1 MNSTPESPFLNFL
14 HAGLERGSFET
25 DDALGALLPLMRH
38 VLAAHERGTVA
49 PLQGLDALQLND
61 GKEFTF
67 DETRAVPPRKNT
79 ANVEEVQRPASA
91 AVDVIGEAQHTLD
104 VSQGAFQVASLDIGK
119 PGEPISKPVF
129 LPGYVSWEHAVE
141 HHDEVTDIFSLGMLL
156 ASIGCGLDFI
166 DTDDL
171 ELFVRNRTN
180 LFALNARLHPV
191 VAAVIVQMTEL
202 NRHRRAQDLASLIER
217 LENYRDQQPDLDL
230 NRIPGFKESGVAGRR
245 KLIQS
250 HLRDRLFDMSRRNRL
265 IHYKPTLQALNLTVA
280 SVPLVMDYRNIKPEQ
295 LFTWHS
301 ALASEITNGAPMSLG
316 KYLRFEDAP
325 YIPGTLDK
333 IISEARRDRAEYGFA
348 QLRLV
353 LVFLRWHN
361 LKEAPQERIHSPL
374 LLLPVELTKK
384 RGVRDSYVLDP
395 TTSEA
400 EVNPALRHFLKQLY
414 NLDLP
419 EIVDLKETSLDA
431 FHAEL
436 QSTIQASEP
445 AVVLHKVERPQI
457 KLIHER
463 ARQRLEQYRRR
474 MKERRPRAKAKKPT
488 DYSYDRENFR
498 PLGLQIFQEH
508 IKPTPAPLRQ
518 VAGAPPAPR
527 VPGLCRSRREE
538 ALIGC
543 ERVGLLDQGLPKN
556 MGKAAEDCRTPKP
569 GGRIGATLSRDS
581 VLECG
586 SPLPLSAPVDRQPAV
601 GPAREDG
608 DQSLVTSAPAMNED
622 DDASGPAGPN
632 DVMSA
637 FGEAETGLE
646 TERRMFSLREGEQE
660 TVGNPYSW
668 DYDLC
673 AITLG
678 NFNYRRMTLVHDY
691 ANLMQSDLAS
701 ESFDRIFSVEPKP
714 SDKAV
719 IAPLPLSDQ
728 HVVIPC
734 DATQASAIA
743 RARTGG
749 SYIIQGPPGTGK
761 SQTITNLIADY
772 VAQDKR
778 VLFVCEKRAAIDV
791 VFHRLRQQGLDEL
804 CCLIHDSQ
812 TDKKAFIQNLK
823 QTSEQ
828 WLANPEQ
835 DKEAAQRREG
845 SCRMMEQELASL
857 AQFSQ
862 GMTLEREE
870 AGLSLRGLLQRLVE
884 IRSALVELEAEAQE
898 KLPPYQHWRT
908 CGEIAQRLSAVLAD
922 LGESPCLA
930 RHPFR
935 WLNESVVNAERPL
948 ETLRQHLERA
958 ETLLEEVEEAF
969 GRSGLPEEQWDT
981 IEEIE
986 TLLNY
991 VQRVQP
997 LAERNLLS
1005 LLERKSEA
1013 THQML
1018 QSAREFETKVQA
1030 QAKAAA
1036 KTKHWHEKLP
1046 ADEAQNALA
1055 QARGWQG
1062 SFLAWLNPGW
1072 WRLRRVLNERYD
1084 FKQHAVKPTWVKI
1097 LEDLVA
1103 EWKAS
1108 ESVQSAREESQK
1120 QYGAED
1126 LMAFAAEVAALQ
1138 KTEAPAGTE
1147 FRRRDVGA
1155 LLVKDSDRRDTG
1167 AASVEGMR
1175 KLLLN
1180 TPEAGELVAKLAAL
1194 QPRFGELLNELR
1206 EVLDDYEQH
1215 GFPALGEIIRDL
1227 RESSELLPELLPA
1240 LSELAGAPP
1249 MFRSAV
1255 RHVELEV
1262 PQLEGAIARKT
1273 LADIYRQER
1282 GLNRFDGRILARR
1295 MERLE
1300 KEYRAW
1306 LGHNA
1311 GAIRAQVRAQ
1321 FAEHVKISSLPAA
1334 QLTPEQ
1340 KLFKKNYAAGRRELE
1355 HEFGKTMRY
1364 KSIRELAGGNTG
1376 EVVRDLKPIWL
1387 MSPLSV
1393 SDTLPLDSK
1402 LFDVVIFDEASQIP
1416 LEEAVPAVYRA
1427 NQVIVVGDE
1436 MQLPPTNFFT
1446 AAREDGDEVVVEE
1459 EGERI
1464 EVSLDAD
1471 SFLTQ
1476 SARNL
1481 PSTLLAWH
1489 YRSRYEAL
1497 ISFSNAAF
1505 YSGNLFTIP
1514 DRQLPPPNLCEL
1526 KVTDPAQGDTNVDG
1540 LLARSVSFHV
1550 LDGAVYENRRN
1561 PTEAAYIARLVR
1573 SLLKRETKLSLGI
1586 VAFSEAQQSEI
1597 EDALKQLADEDPDFD
1612 ARFEAE
1618 VNREEEDQFCGLFVK
1633 NLENVQG
1640 DERDII
1646 ILSICYGYDAGRR
1659 MLMNFGPINQRGGE
1673 KRLNVIFSR
1682 AKHHMAVVSSI
1693 RHQDITNDFNDGAN
1707 ALKNFLHYAETLSK
1721 GEVPSARRVLENLN
1735 PLTRKS
1741 SAPKASRNPLVED
1754 IADALRKRGYVVDL
1768 DVGQSRFRCDLG
1780 VRFDGNSHYQ
1790 LGVLLDSEGHY
1801 ANRDL
1806 VERYLMQPSVLR
1818 VFGWRVALVLTKDWF
1833 HEPEAVLD
1841 RLERLLKN
1849 VPEAEEDD
1857 LADLENTTEAAVG
1870 RAGEAVPV
1878 DDRADLPH
1886 PSPLPK
1892 ERAKNTPHPAERA
1905 TIPQLSRTQSVE
1917 DEDENEEKV
1926 PGERGGRAQ
1935 VLANVRRFEFV
1946 GGGSQKFWEISV
1958 DGKSFTVR
1966 YGRIGTRGQEQ
1977 SKSYTDEAKA
1987 RREADKLIQ
1996 EKLRKG
2002 YVER

>member
-1 MNSTPESPFLNFL
+1 MSEAELYPFLKFL
-14 HAGLERGSFET
+14 HTGLERGSFET
-25 DDALGALLPLMRH
+25 DDALGAVLPLMTQ

-49 PLQGLDALQLND
+49 PLEGLAALHLKD
-61 GKEFTF
+61 GKEFGF
-67 DETRAVPPRKNT
+67 EETTALIPRRNNAK
-79 ANVEEVQRPASA
+79 VEELQQPVSK
-91 AVDVIGEAQHTLD
+91 AVEVVGEERHTMHMA
-104 VSQGAFQVASLDIGK
+104 QGALEVASLELGK
-119 PGEPISKPVF
+119 PGQPITKPVF

-141 HHDEVTDIFSLGMLL
+141 HHDEVTDIFSLGVLL
-156 ASIGCGLDFI
+156 ASIACGLDFT
-166 DTDDL
+166 DEDDL
-171 ELFVRNRTN
+171 ELFVRNRAN
-180 LFALNARLHPV
+180 LFALNPRLHPV
-191 VAAVIVQMTEL
+191 VGSIIVQMTDL
-202 NRHRRAQDLASLIER
+202 NRHRRAQDLASLIRR
-217 LENYRDQQPDLDL
+217 LENYREQQADLDL
-230 NRIPGFKESGVAGRR
+230 NRIPGFKESGVSGRR
-245 KLIQS
+245 RLIQT

-265 IHYKPTLQALNLTVA
+265 IHHKPTLQTLNLTVA

-295 LFTWHS
+295 LFTWHPG
-301 ALASEITNGAPMSLG
+301 LAAEVTNGAPMSLG

-325 YIPGTLDK
+325 YIPSTLDK

-361 LKEAPQERIHSPL
+361 LKEEPQERIHSPL

-384 RGVRDSYVLDP
+384 RGVRDNYILDP

-414 NLDLP
+414 NLELP
-419 EIVDLKETSLDA
+419 DCVDLKETSLDA

-436 QSTIQASEP
+436 QGKIQASEP

-463 ARQRLEQYRRR
+463 ARQRLEQYQRR
-474 MKERRPRAKAKKPT
+474 MKERRPRARARKAV
-488 DYSYDRENFR
+488 DYSYDRENFK
-498 PLGLQIFQEH
+498 PLGLQIFLEQ
-508 IKPTPAPLRQ
+508 IRPTPAPLRH

-527 VPGLCRSRREE
+527 VPGFRGNRSE
-538 ALIGC
+538 ANAEI
-543 ERVGLLDQGLPKN
+543 ETEPPGLESAGQGT
-556 MGKAAEDCRTPKP
+556 AAIES
-569 GGRIGATLSRDS
+569 GS
-581 VLECG
+581 V
-586 SPLPLSAPVDRQPAV
+586 
-601 GPAREDG
+601 
-608 DQSLVTSAPAMNED
+608 
-622 DDASGPAGPN
+622 
-632 DVMSA
+632 
-637 FGEAETGLE
+637 LE
-646 TERRMFSLREGEQE
+646 TERRMFSLRDGEQE
-660 TVGNPYSW
+660 TSGNPYSW
-668 DYDLC
+668 DFDLC

-691 ANLMQSDLAS
+691 AKLIESDLAS
-701 ESFDRIFSVEPKP
+701 EGFDRIFSVEPRRPEEKNIP
-714 SDKAV
+714 
-719 IAPLPLSDQ
+719 PLPLSDQ
-728 HVVIPC
+728 HVVIPS

-772 VAQDKR
+772 VAQGKR

-828 WLANPEQ
+828 WLANPEK
-835 DKEAAQRREG
+835 DNEATQKREV
-845 SCRMMEQELASL
+845 SCRLMEQEFASL
-857 AQFSQ
+857 EQFSQ

-870 AGLSLRGLLQRLVE
+870 AGLSLRGLLARLIE
-884 IRSALVELEAEAQE
+884 IRAALVELAAEEQE
-898 KLPPYQHWRT
+898 KLPPYQQWRT
-908 CGEIAQRLSAVLAD
+908 CGEIAQRLAAVLAD
-922 LGESPCLA
+922 LGEGPCLA

-935 WLNESVVNAERPL
+935 WLNESVVEAERPL
-948 ETLRQHLERA
+948 EKLRKHLEKA
-958 ETLLEEVEEAF
+958 ESLLEEVEEAF
-969 GRSGLPEEQWDT
+969 SRSGLPGEQWDT

-986 TLLNY
+986 MLLGY
-991 VQRVQP
+991 IQRVQP
-997 LAERNLLS
+997 LAQRS
-1005 LLERKSEA
+1005 LLGLLDPTSAPTQELQRSAGEYEA
-1013 THQML
+1013 
-1018 QSAREFETKVQA
+1018 KVQA

-1036 KTKHWHEKLP
+1036 RTKHWREKLV

-1062 SFLAWLNPGW
+1062 SFVAWLSPGW

-1103 EWKAS
+1103 EWKAQD
-1108 ESVQSAREESQK
+1108 EVQNAGEENGK
-1120 QYGAED
+1120 RYGVEN
-1126 LMAFAAEVAALQ
+1126 LTEFACEVASLQ
-1138 KTEAPAGTE
+1138 KPGLPATAAPRRQDAGAPSLEA
-1147 FRRRDVGA
+1147 
-1155 LLVKDSDRRDTG
+1155 
-1167 AASVEGMR
+1167 MR
-1175 KLLLN
+1175 KLLLKSPDAPN
-1180 TPEAGELVAKLAAL
+1180 LVSTLAVL

-1206 EVLDDYEQH
+1206 EVLDEYEQH

-1227 RESSELLPELLPA
+1227 RESAELLPELLPA
-1240 LSELAGAPP
+1240 LCELAESPP
-1249 MFRSAV
+1249 AFRSAV
-1255 RHVELEV
+1255 RHVPLETA
-1262 PQLEGAIARKT
+1262 QLEAAIAQKT
-1273 LADIYRQER
+1273 LNQIYHQER
-1282 GLNRFDGRILARR
+1282 GLNRFDSRILARR

-1300 KEYRAW
+1300 TAYRAW
-1306 LGHNA
+1306 LNHNA
-1311 GAIRAQVRAQ
+1311 GALRTRVRAQ
-1321 FAEHVKISSLPAA
+1321 FAEHVKLSSLPAA

-1340 KLFKKNYAAGRRELE
+1340 KLFKKNYASGRRELE

-1364 KSIRELAGGNTG
+1364 KSIRELAGGSTG
-1376 EVVRDLKPIWL
+1376 DVVRDLKPIWL

-1393 SDTLPLDSK
+1393 SDTLPLDAQ

-1416 LEEAVPAVYRA
+1416 LEEAVPALYRA

-1446 AAREDGDEVVVEE
+1446 AGREDGEQLVVEE

-1497 ISFSNAAF
+1497 ISFSNTAF

-1514 DRQLPPPNLCEL
+1514 DRQLPAPDLCEIR
-1526 KVTDPAQGDTNVDG
+1526 VTESAQGDANVDG
-1540 LLARSVSFHV
+1540 LLARSLSFHRIEN
-1550 LDGAVYENRRN
+1550 GIYESRRN
-1561 PTEAAYIARLVR
+1561 PDEATYIARLVR
-1573 SLLKRETKLSLGI
+1573 TLLKRETKLSIGI

-1597 EDALKQLADEDPDFD
+1597 EDALEQLGEEDADFA
-1612 ARFEAE
+1612 ARLEAE

-1682 AKHHMAVVSSI
+1682 ARHHMAVVSSI
-1693 RHQDITNDFNDGAN
+1693 QHHDITNDFNDGAN

-1721 GEVPSARRVLENLN
+1721 GEIPSARRVLENLN
-1735 PLTRKS
+1735 PLTRKLS
-1741 SAPKASRNPLVED
+1741 SAKTLPNPV
-1754 IADALRKRGYVVDL
+1754 ADAVAEALRSRGYLVDL
-1768 DVGQSRFRCDLG
+1768 DVGQSRFRCDLAI
-1780 VRFDGNSHYQ
+1780 RSQGNKHYE
-1790 LGVLLDSEGHY
+1790 LGVLLDSERHY

-1818 VFGWRVALVLTKDWF
+1818 AFGWRVALVLTKDWF
-1833 HEPEAVLD
+1833 HEPQAVLD

-1849 VPEAEEDD
+1849 EPESQPED
-1857 LADLENTTEAAVG
+1857 
-1870 RAGEAVPV
+1870 GEAGFEEPASAVEPVPAG
-1878 DDRADLPH
+1878 DHHGPPR
-1886 PSPLPK
+1886 PSPLPE
-1892 ERAKNTPHPAERA
+1892 ERERTAPAWRDSSTDTSSAAKTPSPRGPRSAERSSDLGH
-1905 TIPQLSRTQSVE
+1905 PSGGGLGKPLGRGEGDRDVHQPVE
-1917 DEDENEEKV
+1917 VRRE
-1926 PGERGGRAQ
+1926 GEARGQ
-1935 VLANVRRFEFV
+1935 INTNVRRFEFV
-1946 GGGSQKFWEISV
+1946 SGGSQKFWEIAV
-1958 DGKSFTVR
+1958 AGKSFTVR
-1966 YGRIGTRGQEQ
+1966 FGRIGTRGQEQ
-1977 SKSYTDEAKA
+1977 TKSYSDEAKSC
-1987 RREADKLIQ
+1987 READKLIQ

-2002 YVER
+2002 YAEC

>member
-1 MNSTPESPFLNFL
+1 MSNTQELPFLNFL

-25 DDALGALLPLMRH
+25 DDALGALLPLMRQ

-61 GKEFTF
+61 GKEFAF
-67 DETRAVPPRKNT
+67 DQAKALPPKRNT
-79 ANVEEVQRPASA
+79 AKLDEIQRPSSA
-91 AVDVIGEAQHTLD
+91 AVEVIGEAHHTLD
-104 VSQGAFQVASLDIGK
+104 VSRGALEVTNLDIGK
-119 PGEPISKPVF
+119 TGEPISKPMF
-129 LPGYVSWEHAVE
+129 LTGYVSWEHAVE
-141 HHDEVTDIFSLGMLL
+141 HHDEVTDVFSLGLLL
-156 ASIGCGLDFI
+156 ASIGCGLDFT
-166 DTDDL
+166 DADDL
-171 ELFVRNRTN
+171 ELFVRNRMN
-180 LFALNARLHPV
+180 LFALSPRLHPV
-191 VAAVIVQMTEL
+191 VASVIVQMTEL
-202 NRHRRAQDLASLIER
+202 NRHRRVQDLSSLIRR

-230 NRIPGFKESGVAGRR
+230 NRIPGLKESGTTGRR
-245 KLIQS
+245 KLIQT

-265 IHYKPTLQALNLTVA
+265 IHYKPTLQSLNLTVA

-295 LFTWHS
+295 LFTWHP

-325 YIPGTLDK
+325 YIPSTLDK

-419 EIVDLKETSLDA
+419 ELVDLKETSLDA
-431 FHAEL
+431 FHVDL
-436 QSTIQASEP
+436 QAKIQATEP

-474 MKERRPRAKAKKPT
+474 MKQRRPQAKARKPT
-488 DYSYDRENFR
+488 DYSYERENFR
-498 PLGLQIFQEH
+498 PLGLQMFLEH
-508 IKPTPAPLRQ
+508 IRPTPAPLRQ
-518 VAGAPPAPR
+518 VAGAPPIPRAPGYR
-527 VPGLCRSRREE
+527 SSRRKE
-538 ALIGC
+538 ALID
-543 ERVGLLDQGLPKN
+543 LSQDLAHADHSLPRN
-556 MGKAAEDCRTPKP
+556 GGNESGGMRRTPKAGARTATP
-569 GGRIGATLSRDS
+569 RNGRGLW
-581 VLECG
+581 
-586 SPLPLSAPVDRQPAV
+586 SAAH
-601 GPAREDG
+601 
-608 DQSLVTSAPAMNED
+608 SAAFELGE
-622 DDASGPAGPN
+622 DDASESSDLADGLGVPESGA
-632 DVMSA
+632 
-637 FGEAETGLE
+637 GLE

-660 TVGNPYSW
+660 LTGNPYSW
-668 DYDLC
+668 DFDLC

-691 ANLMQSDLAS
+691 AKLIESDLAS
-701 ESFDRIFSVEPKP
+701 EAFDRIFSVEPKP
-714 SDKAV
+714 SEKGK

-772 VAQDKR
+772 VAQGKR

-823 QTSEQ
+823 QTAER

-835 DKEAAQRREG
+835 DKEAAQKREA
-845 SCRMMEQELASL
+845 SCRLMEQELAAL

-870 AGLSLRGLLQRLVE
+870 AGLSLRGLLQRLIE
-884 IRSALVELEAEAQE
+884 LRSVLVRLETEEQE
-898 KLPPYQHWRT
+898 KLPPYQHWRS
-908 CGEIAQRLSAVLAD
+908 CGEIARRLSAALAD
-922 LGESPCLA
+922 LGEAPCLA

-935 WLNESVVNAERPL
+935 WLNESVVEAERPL
-948 ETLRQHLERA
+948 EKLRQNLERA

-969 GRSGLPEEQWDT
+969 GRSGLPQEQWDT

-997 LAERNLLS
+997 LAERNLLN
-1005 LLERKSEA
+1005 LLEPKSEA
-1013 THQML
+1013 THEL
-1018 QSAREFETKVQA
+1018 LSKASGFEAVVQA

-1036 KTKHWHEKLP
+1036 RTKNWREKLP

-1055 QARGWQG
+1055 QAQGWQR
-1062 SFLAWLNPGW
+1062 SFLAWLNPAW

-1084 FKQHAVKPTWVKI
+1084 FKQHAVKPAWVKI
-1097 LEDLVA
+1097 LEDLMA
-1103 EWKAS
+1103 EWKAT
-1108 ESVQSAREESQK
+1108 EAVQSAREENRK
-1120 QYGAED
+1120 IYGVED
-1126 LMAFAAEVAALQ
+1126 LAVFAAEVAGLQ
-1138 KTEAPAGTE
+1138 KPEA
-1147 FRRRDVGA
+1147 
-1155 LLVKDSDRRDTG
+1155 KDSRRQDAG
-1167 AASVEGMR
+1167 APSVEAMR

-1180 TPEAGELVAKLAAL
+1180 STAAGDLVAKLTAL

-1227 RESSELLPELLPA
+1227 RECSELLPELLPA
-1240 LSELAGAPP
+1240 LSELAAAPAI
-1249 MFRSAV
+1249 FRGAV
-1255 RHVELEV
+1255 RHVALEV
-1262 PQLEGAIARKT
+1262 PQLEGAIAQKT
-1273 LADIYRQER
+1273 LVDIYRQER
-1282 GLNRFDGRILARR
+1282 GLHRFDGRILARR

-1311 GAIRAQVRAQ
+1311 GALRAQVRAQ

-1364 KSIRELAGGNTG
+1364 KSIRELAGGSTG

-1416 LEEAVPAVYRA
+1416 LEEAVPALYRA

-1446 AAREDGDEVVVEE
+1446 AARADGDEVVVEE

-1476 SARNL
+1476 GARNL

-1514 DRQLPPPNLCEL
+1514 DRQLPAPNL
-1526 KVTDPAQGDTNVDG
+1526 
-1540 LLARSVSFHV
+1540 S
-1550 LDGAVYENRRN
+1550 
-1561 PTEAAYIARLVR
+1561 
-1573 SLLKRETKLSLGI
+1573 
-1586 VAFSEAQQSEI
+1586 
-1597 EDALKQLADEDPDFD
+1597 
-1612 ARFEAE
+1612 
-1618 VNREEEDQFCGLFVK
+1618 
-1633 NLENVQG
+1633 
-1640 DERDII
+1640 
-1646 ILSICYGYDAGRR
+1646 
-1659 MLMNFGPINQRGGE
+1659 
-1673 KRLNVIFSR
+1673 
-1682 AKHHMAVVSSI
+1682 
-1693 RHQDITNDFNDGAN
+1693 
-1707 ALKNFLHYAETLSK
+1707 
-1721 GEVPSARRVLENLN
+1721 
-1735 PLTRKS
+1735 
-1741 SAPKASRNPLVED
+1741 
-1754 IADALRKRGYVVDL
+1754 
-1768 DVGQSRFRCDLG
+1768 
-1780 VRFDGNSHYQ
+1780 
-1790 LGVLLDSEGHY
+1790 
-1801 ANRDL
+1801 
-1806 VERYLMQPSVLR
+1806 
-1818 VFGWRVALVLTKDWF
+1818 
-1833 HEPEAVLD
+1833 
-1841 RLERLLKN
+1841 
-1849 VPEAEEDD
+1849 
-1857 LADLENTTEAAVG
+1857 
-1870 RAGEAVPV
+1870 
-1878 DDRADLPH
+1878 
-1886 PSPLPK
+1886 
-1892 ERAKNTPHPAERA
+1892 
-1905 TIPQLSRTQSVE
+1905 
-1917 DEDENEEKV
+1917 
-1926 PGERGGRAQ
+1926 
-1935 VLANVRRFEFV
+1935 
-1946 GGGSQKFWEISV
+1946 
-1958 DGKSFTVR
+1958 
-1966 YGRIGTRGQEQ
+1966 
-1977 SKSYTDEAKA
+1977 
-1987 RREADKLIQ
+1987 
-1996 EKLRKG
+1996 
-2002 YVER
+2002 